1 MSWLACWKV
10 MASYEKNWEDG
21 RTFHSVVIDFDEQIA
36 IGYLQ
41 HLEVG
46 RKKSG
51 IE

>member
-1 MSWLACWKV
+1 
-10 MASYEKNWEDG
+10 MASYEKNWEDD
-21 RTFHSVVIDFDEQIA
+21 RTFHFVVVDVDDQIA

-41 HLEVG
+41 HSEVG